1 MTRTTLAVAAD
12 YADAMLIARF
22 WKNLLFLLL
31 LLLMMIQIGVF
42 LGVRF
47 YTTGTDSGVVISAG
61 TTQPSYVSGT
71 ALSSGLFWLV
81 NVTDFMAI
89 IAVVVLAVVLLLI
102 VGIMLV
108 GRLIGVTH
116 VTRAF
121 ILSVALGALLFPW
134 QSLWNYPTAG
144 TLQAEPSTQ
153 ARLQVGPPIVVP
165 GVLYTWP
172 ELQHRSHFPSEMSA
186 VTYLGW
192 ARFVGWPVVAI
203 ILLFMIQTR
212 SSRGLK
218 YALGEAEVQVVE
230 STPTTTTVTQ
240 TGV

>member
-31 LLLMMIQIGVF
+31 LLLMMVQIGVF

-61 TTQPSYVSGT
+61 TTQPSYVSGA

-89 IAVVVLAVVLLLI
+89 IAIVVLAVVLLLI

-116 VTRAF
+116 VTR
-121 ILSVALGALLFPW
+121 
-134 QSLWNYPTAG
+134 
-144 TLQAEPSTQ
+144 
-153 ARLQVGPPIVVP
+153 
-165 GVLYTWP
+165 
-172 ELQHRSHFPSEMSA
+172 
-186 VTYLGW
+186 
-192 ARFVGWPVVAI
+192 
-203 ILLFMIQTR
+203 
-212 SSRGLK
+212 
-218 YALGEAEVQVVE
+218 
-230 STPTTTTVTQ
+230 
-240 TGV
+240 